1 MAMDG
6 FSVAALTSEIKE
18 ELAGAKAD
26 KIQQTEPDELLI
38 SFFGPKGQRRLRL
51 TANAAV
57 ARVCLTEDRKQS
69 PKTAPLFCMLLRK
82 HLSGA
87 RLKEVV
93 QPDFERVMEFVFDAV
108 DEFGEPCEKK
118 LVAELMGR
126 HSNLILV
133 GADGRVIDAI
143 RHVDFSVSSVRQV
156 LPGLAYQPPPPQ
168 DKVNPVACGLNTV
181 LEALEGADGSVRI
194 DKAVLGLFR
203 GVSPLIARE
212 ICMRAFSTCDLF
224 LDSLDFSQ
232 KLELA
237 ASCIRVFKA
246 AADNAFAPCYLV
258 DGGTGK
264 PFEFSAVTI
273 MQYGG
278 SAELVQNSSMSWVV
292 ERFYAERDAK
302 ERMAHRSA
310 RLVKLVSTNMER
322 CAKKLS
328 VQMAEL
334 SDTDDMETFRIYG
347 ELVTANL
354 YRLKQGEKSAV
365 VENFYDENGG
375 TVTIP
380 LDARLTPSE
389 NAQRYFKK
397 YAKAKSAKT
406 EISRQLEKT
415 KAELSYLESVE
426 EELSQA
432 QTAQDL
438 AEISDE
444 LYGQGYLKR
453 AQRTKKKPEI
463 SKPMEFV
470 TSDGFRVL
478 VGKNNWQNDVLTLKT
493 ARNSDLWFHTKDIHG
508 SHVILCCQHGKEF
521 SKTAILEAAQL
532 AAGYSK
538 AKNSQNVP
546 VDYTLVKFV
555 KKPSGAAPGMVI
567 YTDNK
572 TVYVTPKSGG
582 SPA

>member
-1 MAMDG
+1 M
-6 FSVAALTSEIKE
+6 
-18 ELAGAKAD
+18 
-26 KIQQTEPDELLI
+26 
-38 SFFGPKGQRRLRL
+38 
-51 TANAAV
+51 
-57 ARVCLTEDRKQS
+57 
-69 PKTAPLFCMLLRK
+69 
-82 HLSGA
+82 
-87 RLKEVV
+87 
-93 QPDFERVMEFVFDAV
+93 
-108 DEFGEPCEKK
+108 
-118 LVAELMGR
+118 
-126 HSNLILV
+126 
-133 GADGRVIDAI
+133 
-143 RHVDFSVSSVRQV
+143 
-156 LPGLAYQPPPPQ
+156 
-168 DKVNPVACGLNTV
+168 
-181 LEALEGADGSVRI
+181 
-194 DKAVLGLFR
+194 
-203 GVSPLIARE
+203 
-212 ICMRAFSTCDLF
+212 
-224 LDSLDFSQ
+224 
-232 KLELA
+232 
-237 ASCIRVFKA
+237 
-246 AADNAFAPCYLV
+246 
-258 DGGTGK
+258 
-264 PFEFSAVTI
+264 
-273 MQYGG
+273 
-278 SAELVQNSSMSWVV
+278 
-292 ERFYAERDAK
+292 
-302 ERMAHRSA
+302 
-310 RLVKLVSTNMER
+310 
-322 CAKKLS
+322 
-328 VQMAEL
+328 
-334 SDTDDMETFRIYG
+334 
-347 ELVTANL
+347 
-354 YRLKQGEKSAV
+354 
-365 VENFYDENGG
+365 
-375 TVTIP
+375 TIP

-521 SKTAILEAAQL
+521 SETAILEAAQL